1 MPVYAFQ
8 FLTGKFDNNNMP
20 VLLVYT
26 INVNEDVTL
35 LYA

>member
-8 FLTGKFDNNNMP
+8 CLTGKFDNSNNMP

-35 LYA
+35 L